1 MLKYVPMRKMKPTA
15 RTGLQAVRNLFFP
28 EPSSFAARGWWFCL
42 LAVLYLIP
50 AGLATAGTFTYE
62 GHKTTVSVIEKTG
75 VTYFALDPVLQAVGL
90 LREPYAAGQGFQIVY
105 QERLLVL
112 GIDSPYV
119 ILDGDIQKI
128 EAVPLE
134 EGGALYMP
142 AAFFTGPLAG
152 LLDGQIRLT
161 GTTLALSSLKKREGP
176 SLSNVELHYL
186 GGFTKVVFLF
196 KHEVPY
202 SVKETAKQILI
213 NFPKAVQYSGGPLK
227 VDDPIVESCL
237 IKEKAILI
245 TLKQEDTTLS
255 TYSLSNPYRLVLDIA
270 RGTPRPAKS
279 KGHPEEPRFL
289 VVLDPG
295 HGGAE
300 HGAAG
305 RTGALEKDLTL
316 KIARLME
323 DLLKKEKVDV
333 LLTRAQDSA
342 VGLEERA
349 GLANNRKGNLFLS
362 LHLNSF
368 RVSSAHGAETYYMS
382 LPAKE
387 PAPAAPSAPP
397 PAAGEETVAAP
408 ESSLEFILWDLA
420 QSEYLKDSSRL
431 AEMVQEEMDK
441 LWNVEKRG
449 VKQAPFRVLAGVTM
463 PAALVE
469 IGFLSNEEEEKQLV
483 RDDFQMQIARSLVQ
497 AVDRF
502 RSEIGARWHTSAE

>member
-1 MLKYVPMRKMKPTA
+1 MLKYILMRKMIPTDRA
-15 RTGLQAVRNLFFP
+15 VLRIVRGLAVPKHFACTAWERLF
-28 EPSSFAARGWWFCL
+28 RL

-50 AGLATAGTFTYE
+50 AGLAMAGTFSYD
-62 GHKTTVSVIEKTG
+62 GRKITVSMIEKAG
-75 VTYFALDPVLQAVGL
+75 ISYFALDPVLQAVGL

-112 GIDSPYV
+112 GTDSPYV

-128 EAVPLE
+128 EATPLE

-152 LLDGQIRLT
+152 LLDGQIRLS
-161 GTTLALSSLKKREGP
+161 GGTLALSSVRKKEGP
-176 SLSNVELHYL
+176 ALTNVEFHYL
-186 GGFTKVVFLF
+186 GGFTKMVFLF
-196 KHEVPY
+196 KHELPY
-202 SVKETAKQILI
+202 TVKETARQILI

-270 RGTPRPAKS
+270 RGTPHPAKS
-279 KGHPEEPRFL
+279 KGLPEEPRFL
-289 VVLDPG
+289 VVIDPG
-295 HGGAE
+295 HGGTE
-300 HGAAG
+300 HGAVG
-305 RTGALEKDLTL
+305 RTGVMEKDLTL

-323 DLLKKEKVDV
+323 DLLKREKVDV
-333 LLTRAQDSA
+333 VLTRTQDA
-342 VGLEERA
+342 AIGLEERA

-362 LHLNSF
+362 LHMNAF
-368 RVSSAHGAETYYMS
+368 RIASAHGAETYYMS
-382 LPAKE
+382 LPARE
-387 PAPAAPSAPP
+387 TAPAAPAAAS
-397 PAAGEETVAAP
+397 PAAGEETVPAA

-449 VKQAPFRVLAGVTM
+449 VKQAPFRILAGVTM

-483 RDDFQMQIARSLVQ
+483 RDDFQMQTARALVQ